1 MPTFTWFKHGDLII
15 NSFREI
21 MIFNESRNPITF
33 IMNIFDLSKEDVN
46 VKLEMVLSRLS
57 WTSYYQYLKLSLLNG
72 SKLHRPY
79 NAFNYF

>member
-1 MPTFTWFKHGDLII
+1 
-15 NSFREI
+15 

-57 WTSYYQYLKLSLLNG
+57 
-72 SKLHRPY
+72 
-79 NAFNYF
+79 